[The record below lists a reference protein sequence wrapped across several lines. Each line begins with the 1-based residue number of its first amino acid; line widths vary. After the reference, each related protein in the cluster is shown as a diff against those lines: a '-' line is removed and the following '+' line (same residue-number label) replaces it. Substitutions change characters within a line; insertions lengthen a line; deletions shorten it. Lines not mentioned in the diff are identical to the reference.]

1 MGEFVFKGARSMKY
15 KVEQHVFDALPTLY
29 IGVVA
34 AQGTDNG
41 RDYLQPAALWDRHV
55 FRR

>member
-1 MGEFVFKGARSMKY
+1 MKY
-15 KVEQHVFDALPTLY
+15 KVEQHVFDALPMLY